1 MALKDIVLHADAN
14 DRANMAAR
22 LEVAVDLAREHGAR
36 LTGVFVITPPDVPA
50 YIEQQIGEDILKAQ
64 AAAVRQAAERVRAS
78 FEKAASAA
86 ELQFEWRLAEGYVT
100 DALSVHGRY
109 GDLVVTGQVPPGSSG
124 SAGGADMPGQLA
136 LSQGRPVL
144 VVPYVGRYPRIGHT
158 IVVAWD
164 ASRSAARALGDA
176 MALMEH
182 AKSVTVLSI
191 NPEAMPMGH
200 GDVAG
205 MDICQHL
212 ARHGIKANAQRVAT
226 DDVGEADM
234 ILSRIAD
241 LGADMLVMGAYGHAR
256 WRELMLGGVTRH
268 MLAHMTV
275 PVLLSH

>member
-1 MALKDIVLHADAN
+1 
-14 DRANMAAR
+14 MAAR
-22 LEVAVDLAREHGAR
+22 LDVAVHLAREHGAR
-36 LTGVFVITPPDVPA
+36 LTGVFVVTPPDVPA
-50 YIEQQIGEDILKAQ
+50 YIEQQIGESILEAQ
-64 AAAVRQAAERVRAS
+64 SQAVLHAAELVRQT
-78 FEKAASAA
+78 FEKAAHDA
-86 ELQFEWRLAEGYVT
+86 ELSFEWRMAEGYVT
-100 DALSVHGRY
+100 DVLALHGRY
-109 GDLVVTGQVPPGSSG
+109 ADLVVTGQVPPGARG
-124 SAGGADMPGQLA
+124 GAGGADMPGQLA

-144 VVPYVGRYPRIGHT
+144 VVPYVGTYPSVGQH

-176 MALMEH
+176 MALMAR

-200 GDVAG
+200 GHVAG

-212 ARHGIKANAQRVAT
+212 ARHGIKADAQRVAT
-226 DDVGEADM
+226 DDVGEAAM
-234 ILSRIAD
+234 ILSRVAD
-241 LGADMLVMGAYGHAR
+241 LGADLLVMGAYGHAR